1 MPILFRTHDYLFHEM
16 MINRYTGFISP
27 RSSPKFE
34 FEVDL
39 VTPSAEMESEE
50 DAHVEMQD
58 GLWHLRRGDFRASWD
73 PRAGR
78 GHIRQTA
85 NPYSTDSVLRIV
97 HTLILATEGGF
108 LLHAASAIRDGR
120 AFLFSGVSGAGK
132 TTIGEL
138 LARELSWKFLEGDDL
153 HPQANINKMRSGKP
167 LTDKDRQPWLETL
180 RDLIKRSLAAKENAV
195 LACSALKK
203 KYRDLL
209 RVNADVKFVFLR
221 ASRERIAEQ
230 LKHRRGHFFD
240 PKLLESQF
248 ADLEEP
254 ESADDSITVELSETP
269 AGSVKK
275 IEASL
280 RKASS

>member
-1 MPILFRTHDYLFHEM
+1 MVVVI
-16 MINRYTGFISP
+16 
-27 RSSPKFE
+27 
-34 FEVDL
+34 
-39 VTPSAEMESEE
+39 
-50 DAHVEMQD
+50 
-58 GLWHLRRGDFRASWD
+58 W
-73 PRAGR
+73 
-78 GHIRQTA
+78 
-85 NPYSTDSVLRIV
+85 
-97 HTLILATEGGF
+97 
-108 LLHAASAIRDGR
+108 
-120 AFLFSGVSGAGK
+120 GVAGAGK

-138 LARELSWKFLEGDDL
+138 LARELGWKFLEGDDL

>member
-1 MPILFRTHDYLFHEM
+1 MVVVI
-16 MINRYTGFISP
+16 
-27 RSSPKFE
+27 
-34 FEVDL
+34 
-39 VTPSAEMESEE
+39 
-50 DAHVEMQD
+50 
-58 GLWHLRRGDFRASWD
+58 W
-73 PRAGR
+73 
-78 GHIRQTA
+78 
-85 NPYSTDSVLRIV
+85 
-97 HTLILATEGGF
+97 
-108 LLHAASAIRDGR
+108 
-120 AFLFSGVSGAGK
+120 GVAGAGK

-203 KYRDLL
+203 KYRALL

-240 PKLLESQF
+240 PKLLESQL